1 MSESARVGV
10 QPVLNHMRD
19 VLLPSIITEKDYDL
33 YHRLKAHKQFVH
45 LHLENSLLSRK
56 HKNFM
61 LDTGMFGHY
70 VRVLVDEES
79 NKPYGAV
86 LIQYSTREQCEIN
99 EGTGWSQ
106 QTYDNLEGKLDV
118 LYNLFSKRTDSKQY
132 RIIGKVKEWLRF
144 GR

>member
-1 MSESARVGV
+1 
-10 QPVLNHMRD
+10 
-19 VLLPSIITEKDYDL
+19 
-33 YHRLKAHKQFVH
+33 
-45 LHLENSLLSRK
+45 
-56 HKNFM
+56 M